1 MDSDRIV
8 VPARRDERPLGR
20 RLVAPLGV
28 AALAVGACA
37 YLAAVDPSEPGH
49 YPVCPSRAIFGVD
62 CPGCGGMRAMHSLL
76 HGDVS
81 AALDHNA
88 LILVFIGAAVALWA
102 VWLARAIRGSAPA
115 VTHRQFR
122 VRNVMLISGLVALL
136 AFGVVRNFVPYLG
149 AGLS

>member
-1 MDSDRIV
+1 MDPERIV

-20 RLVAPLGV
+20 RLVGPLGV

-37 YLAAVDPSEPGH
+37 YLAVVDPNQPGH

-62 CPGCGGMRAMHSLL
+62 CPGCGGMRAMNCLL
-76 HGDVS
+76 HGDVG

-88 LILVFIGAAVALWA
+88 LILVFIAVAVGLWGLWLVRA
-102 VWLARAIRGSAPA
+102 VRGTHPA
-115 VTHRQFR
+115 VSARQFR
-122 VRNVMLISGLVALL
+122 ARTVVLISALVALL

-149 AGLS
+149 SGLA